1 MSELKDSAMIVMMEP
16 TEKERVRVVAKS
28 YGMGLSDFV
37 RMTIKL
43 GEIKLYELDSDSKV
57 LAKSKAM
64 QATR

>member
-16 TEKERVRVVAKS
+16 TEKERVKAVAKS

-43 GEIKLYELDSDSKV
+43 GEAKLLELDGESKIGA
-57 LAKSKAM
+57 LGKAVSIVK
-64 QATR
+64 